1 LILTSTLRRALP
13 LLFLAVWVFA
23 TAERRSVASTLVA
36 GAGEAPS
43 AQNQETQKE
52 GPGELFKVI
61 NFVILAGILGFLL
74 RKPLK
79 DFFAQRSAT
88 LKRELEEGRKAL
100 EASQA
105 QMRAVEEKLRHL
117 EEEIRALGAS
127 ATQEID
133 SERQRLRQEAAREA
147 ERILESARVRLAA
160 ETRSVQL
167 ELKAFAAQ
175 EALRMAERMLRER
188 LDDAARRELF
198 RQFMTNLEALER
210 RN

>member
-1 LILTSTLRRALP
+1 V
-13 LLFLAVWVFA
+13 LLLAVWVFA
-23 TAERRSVASTLVA
+23 TAQRPSVGSTLLA

-43 AQNQETQKE
+43 EQNPETKKE
-52 GPGELFKVI
+52 GAGELFKVI
-61 NFVILAGILGFLL
+61 NFLILAGILGFLL
-74 RKPLK
+74 RKPMK

-105 QMRAVEEKLRHL
+105 QMRAVEEKLRRL
-117 EEEIRALGAS
+117 EKEISALSAS

-133 SERQRLRQEAAREA
+133 AERQRLRQEAAREA

-167 ELKAFAAQ
+167 ELKFFAAQ
-175 EALRMAERMLRER
+175 EALRMAESMLRER
-188 LDDAARRELF
+188 LDDATRRELF
-198 RQFMTNLEALER
+198 RQFMTNLESRER